1 MRSEISTESRSLL
14 LWMEIDK
21 GCVREN
27 MIREKKKKNHHQHK
41 LGQEAAEV

>member
-27 MIREKKKKNHHQHK
+27 MIREKKKKHHQHK